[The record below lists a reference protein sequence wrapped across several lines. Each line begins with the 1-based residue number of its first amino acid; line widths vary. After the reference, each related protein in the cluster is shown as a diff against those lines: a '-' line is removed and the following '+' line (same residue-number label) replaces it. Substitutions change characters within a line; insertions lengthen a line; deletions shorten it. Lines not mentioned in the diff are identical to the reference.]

1 MADSARFSQEHG
13 IMPLTIDGDW
23 TAGFTSDSLDMSK
36 YNHCTIVMIGDTSVA
51 GNGIITVY
59 GGLTDAATTAAITF
73 TYRYAGGNVA
83 AASSDVYDTPLTSA
97 ALTTLATSL
106 DLRTFLI
113 EIDAEDLNVSG
124 VQYRYVTVVVDATGS
139 AGTVSLVAI
148 LSEPKYERNIMFTA
162 NPA

>member
-1 MADSARFSQEHG
+1 MSARFSQSHG

-23 TAGFTSDSLDMSK
+23 NNGFTSDTINMAN
-36 YNHCTIVMIGDTSVA
+36 YNHCTIIMIGDTSVG

-59 GGLTDAATTAAITF
+59 ASDADGDTDAAVTF
-73 TYRYAGGNVA
+73 TYRYAGGNVS
-83 AASSDVYDTPLTSA
+83 AASSDVYGTPATSA

-113 EIDAEDLNVSG
+113 EVDAEDMNVSG
-124 VQYRYVTVVVDATGS
+124 TQYNFLNVVVDATGTG
-139 AGTVSLVAI
+139 GTVTLVAI
-148 LSEPKYERNIMFTA
+148 LSEPRYAKDIMPTA